1 MGRVKRRS
9 GIFSYEYSVL
19 NNLISSTDYLRP
31 YELLEKML
39 NQYEGRANLISR
51 LGPEAEDSID
61 AFLSISIDYEKQE
74 TPSLTGFL
82 SWISASNFKV
92 KRQLSSQKNQIRVM
106 TIHGAKGL
114 ESPIVI
120 LPETQK
126 GKLKFV
132 IGF

>member
-1 MGRVKRRS
+1 
-9 GIFSYEYSVL
+9 
-19 NNLISSTDYLRP
+19 
-31 YELLEKML
+31 ML

-51 LGPEAEDSID
+51 LGVEAEDAID
-61 AFLSISIDYEKQE
+61 ALLSLSIDYEKQE

-82 SWISASNFKV
+82 SWVSTSGFEI

-126 GKLKFV
+126 RKVEFRDKILVGEKIAVWNSK
-132 IGF
+132 ISEAHNIEKEIK